1 MASTVVI
8 LTNQQLD
15 RENLN
20 NDGESSYSCIYSNSH
35 ELIYFTCKV
44 IEGRKVEVTQLT
56 ESFDKIQTDYKII
69 IYYIVLYTLQRHS
82 LNYLN

>member
-1 MASTVVI
+1 MASIVVI
-8 LTNQQLD
+8 LRKKQLD

-20 NDGESSYSCIYSNSH
+20 NDGEISYSCIYSNSH

-56 ESFDKIQTDYKII
+56 ESFDKIQTHYKI